1 MYRFIYTL
9 ILYSLLPFIVLRL
22 GWRGR
27 ANSAYRQR
35 WRERFALK
43 RFNVPKQAQAVIVL
57 HAVSVGETMAARP
70 LVEQLLKTYPEHC
83 IYLTSTT
90 PTGSSTVQRL
100 FGERVTHS
108 YLPYDLPGAVARFLD
123 QVRPCLFLVMETEL
137 WPNLYAGCA
146 QRGIP
151 LMLVNARLST
161 RSVRGYQRVAGLV
174 NQTLQAV
181 QLIAAREQQDAQ
193 YFQQLGAAAER
204 IQVCGN
210 IKFDLSFPEQ
220 ALQQAQAWRQ
230 QWGTRP
236 VWVAASTHAGE
247 DEQLLKIHAQLR
259 QRWPDLLLI
268 LVPRHPERF
277 EAVAALCAAESLTL
291 VRRSQQATPQPNA
304 TTAVLL
310 GDSMGELQSWYAAA
324 DMAFI
329 GGSLVDVGGHN
340 PLEAAWC
347 AVPTLTGPYS
357 HNFVDIYPPLIAAGG
372 AVQVE
377 SASDL
382 ADHLAAWLTNP
393 SERQEA
399 GRAAQQFMQAQQGV
413 VVQLMSHI
421 QSLMSNYNVR

>member
-1 MYRFIYTL
+1 VGDSLLQRFIYSFV
-9 ILYSLLPFIVLRL
+9 LYSLLPFIALRL
-22 GWRGR
+22 C
-27 ANSAYRQR
+27 YRQR

-43 RFNVPKQAQAVIVL
+43 RFKVLEQAQAVIVL
-57 HAVSVGETMAARP
+57 HVVSVGEAMAARP
-70 LVEQLLKTYPEHC
+70 LVEQLLKAYPDHC
-83 IYLTSTT
+83 IWLTSTT
-90 PTGSSTVQRL
+90 PTGSATVQRL
-100 FGERVTHS
+100 FGERVAHS
-108 YLPYDLPGAVARFLD
+108 YLPYDLPGAVARFLE
-123 QVRPCLFLVMETEL
+123 QLQPCLFLIMETEL

-146 QRGIP
+146 RRQIP

-174 NQTLQAV
+174 KQTLQAV
-181 QLIAAREQQDAQ
+181 QFIAAREQQDALH
-193 YFQQLGAAAER
+193 FQQLGALAER

-210 IKFDLSFPEQ
+210 IKFDLNFPEQ

-247 DEQLLKIHAQLR
+247 DEQLLKVHTQLR

-277 EAVAALCAAESLTL
+277 NAVAALCAAESLTL
-291 VRRSQQATPQPNA
+291 VRRSQQATPQP
-304 TTAVLL
+304 TEQTAVLL
-310 GDSMGELQSWYAAA
+310 GDSMGELQSWYATA

-340 PLEAAWC
+340 PLEAALC
-347 AVPTLTGPYS
+347 GVPTLTGPYQ

-382 ADHLAAWLTNP
+382 VDHLAAWLADP
-393 SERQEA
+393 LARQAA
-399 GRAAQQFMQAQQGV
+399 GQAARQFMLAQQGV
-413 VVQLMSHI
+413 VARLMRPIQQLI
-421 QSLMSNYNVR
+421 NYNVD